1 MKKITKR
8 KGEDYPTGCLLD
20 YHYIKNNYRF
30 VAVDLSRQ
38 KELDADL
45 KAIWQI
51 EFFGQLNKTK

>member
-38 KELDADL
+38 KELDADV
-45 KAIWQI
+45 KAI
-51 EFFGQLNKTK
+51 